1 MQSRSYLFLGLV
13 IALTAISGFL
23 YTQRP
28 YQLGLDVQGGVRF
41 TYQIDT
47 ATLTPDERSTLPT
60 IRENLQRI
68 MQSRAQGTIGVAEPN
83 VQLKGEDQLIIEL
96 PGYTDEAF
104 ARSVLGT
111 TASLEW
117 YHARNVVTEQA
128 TYRPYTIAQEARES
142 SKPEVHFVRS
152 TDAKTIKPGDP
163 EYRRIVQGWSMI
175 LKGTDLEKAEAQP
188 VPGGSYI
195 PTFRFSSEGAEKMRA
210 WTLANRYKREN
221 LATVLDGVVISI
233 APLAQGAVITDR
245 GEITGQFNKDY
256 VISLVNLLNSGA
268 LPVSL
273 TELQSERVD
282 PTIGKTALD
291 KILTAS
297 AASAVVIALFL
308 LVYYVFPGLVALLA
322 LVLYTLFTLTV
333 LKWAGAT
340 FSLAAIAGFVLSLA
354 MAVDANI
361 LVFERVKEELRSGK
375 ALMQAIEL
383 GFKRALPAIVD
394 SNACTILTALVLAN
408 IGTGPVKGFAST
420 LIIGVLISLFTA
432 ITVTRSLLV
441 FMVGSGIGNNVKLY
455 GLSRQ
460 WFGEGLEAGA
470 KDKTLRVVQN
480 WKRYFILSALPIVP
494 GLVFLSMGG
503 LKANVEFQGGF
514 EGVYAVGA
522 NETVIPS
529 QITSKLEEQGYR
541 GANAKLA
548 QSASGRLAVVTV
560 PKTAIQ
566 VEEGDNPRRALAR
579 TIGLSAVPDRGSRD
593 EGTNFVGTYVA
604 GESLTGTEITA
615 RLTTANVS
623 GTTVKIEPSVT
634 ERIVYVTVP
643 PNEELAKNPTEARAK
658 IAVAAG
664 LAPEPDRGLTQ
675 VGPSVQKETI
685 RNAILGVL
693 YSVGL
698 IVVYL
703 GFRFG
708 VAVGSFGLG
717 LRFAASTIG
726 AILHDVFMIF
736 ALVAITGYFLNWEVS
751 ALFISA
757 ILTIIGF
764 STHDTIVIFDRIRE
778 NLRRPH
784 SGEDYAALF
793 NRSVT
798 QSFARSINTSFIMM
812 VSLVILIAIGSA
824 TPDLM
829 LFNATMLVGLISG
842 TYSSIFNATPILYLI
857 ERWVERRWGFGATLM
872 GVTASQ
878 SPRLRAAPI
887 GATADVE
894 ARPTAT
900 GYGQVKRRAS
910 AVDKAHQNL
919 DDDA

>member
-13 IALTAISGFL
+13 VGLTAIAAFL
-23 YTQRP
+23 FSQRP
-28 YQLGLDVQGGVRF
+28 FQLGLDVQGGVRF

-47 ATLTPDERSTLPT
+47 ASLTPEERAKLPS

-68 MQSRAQGTIGVAEPN
+68 MQNRAQGTIGVAEPN

-128 TYRPYTIAQEARES
+128 AYRAYEVAPEVGDS
-142 SKPEVHFVRS
+142 DKPEVHFVRKGDS
-152 TDAKTIKPGDP
+152 KTIKPGDP
-163 EYRRIVQGWSMI
+163 EYKRIIQGWTMI
-175 LKGTDLEKAEAQP
+175 LKGTDLARASEISFGVGQYM
-188 VPGGSYI
+188 PGF
-195 PTFRFSSEGAEKMRA
+195 TFNAEGAEKMRA
-210 WTLANRYKREN
+210 WTLANRYKREH
-221 LATVLDGVVISI
+221 LAAVLDGVVISI
-233 APLAQGAVITDR
+233 APLEHGAVISDQGQIR
-245 GEITGQFNKDY
+245 GNFTTQY
-256 VISLVNLLNSGA
+256 VRRLVELLNSGA

-291 KILTAS
+291 KILYAS
-297 AASAVVIALFL
+297 YISAGVIALFL
-308 LVYYVFPGLVALLA
+308 LIYYVFPGFVALLA

-361 LVFERVKEELRSGK
+361 LVFERLKEELRSGK
-375 ALMQAIEL
+375 DLMQAIEL
-383 GFKRALPAIVD
+383 GFRRALPAIVD

-432 ITVTRSLLV
+432 VTVTRSLLV
-441 FMVGSGIGNNVKLY
+441 FMVGSGIGRNPKLY

-460 WFGEGLEAGA
+460 WFGESLEAGA
-470 KDKTLRVVQN
+470 GSRTLKIVER
-480 WKRYFILSALPIVP
+480 WKRYFVLSALPIIP
-494 GLVFLSMGG
+494 GLVFLGMGG
-503 LKANVEFQGGF
+503 LKANVEFQGGY
-514 EGVYAVGA
+514 EGVYAVREGE
-522 NETVIPS
+522 NVVPS
-529 QITSKLEEQGYR
+529 EITSRLEQQGLR

-548 QSASGRLAVVTV
+548 QSASGRLAVVSV
-560 PKTAIQ
+560 PKSALKPD
-566 VEEGDNPRRALAR
+566 EGETPRRALAR
-579 TIGLSAVPDRGSRD
+579 IIGLSAVPDRGSRE
-593 EGTNFVGTYVA
+593 EGYNYVATYVA
-604 GESLTGTEITA
+604 GETLTDAEISGRLTAAEITG
-615 RLTTANVS
+615 
-623 GTTVKIEPSVT
+623 GTVRIEPSVM

-643 PNEELAKNPTEARAK
+643 PNEELAKDPTQARAK
-658 IAVAAG
+658 IAAAAG
-664 LAPEPDRGLTQ
+664 LSAEPDRGLTQ

-685 RNAILGVL
+685 KNAIMGVL

-717 LRFAASTIG
+717 LRFAAATIG

-784 SGEDYAALF
+784 SGEDFAALF

-812 VSLVILIAIGSA
+812 VALVILIAVGSA

-857 ERWVERRWGFGATLM
+857 ERWVEKRKGFGATLM

-878 SPRLRAAPI
+878 TPRLRTAPVGVTATAEAAP
-887 GATADVE
+887 AA
-894 ARPTAT
+894 A

-910 AVDKAHQNL
+910 AVDKARQNL
-919 DDDA
+919 DDDV